1 MEAILAGLLVPD
13 NDVIQENTG
22 KLKEAFKDPATLP
35 ALCQLLGTSENAQVR
50 QLSAVLI
57 RRKVQRAKQWS
68 GLSQDVRQGIRDNI
82 LQLLLREPERSVR
95 TSIASLVG
103 TAAKH
108 DLPSNAWPNLFEFIL
123 TYAKGADPAHREL
136 GMFLLY
142 TVSQMATEQLKPLL
156 ISLLHVLVE
165 KLNDT
170 ENYMVPYYAI
180 RTMAEL
186 VFFVGDAEAKLVQG
200 CLPQVM
206 VIIQQLTTIDA
217 EKACEALELF
227 DELLET
233 EVSIIVPH
241 LKPFLQFCMQVAAKT
256 DFPDELRV
264 KGMSFIASLTRLKKK
279 AVMKAHLVEPFL
291 NVLLPI
297 MCADD
302 EEEEDEEPDP
312 EAESHTPPQY
322 ALQVLDTL
330 ALHLP
335 PEKFIS
341 KLMPMVEKCL
351 NSEKAKE
358 RRAGYLAMAVV
369 VEGCADYVMNK
380 YMSSMLQIVCQGL
393 NDKEAMVC
401 NAALFALGQFSEH
414 LQPDITKY
422 AKELLPLL
430 FQYLGKATQEADKNP
445 RGLTKSYYALEMFIE
460 NLSQEILPYLP
471 DLMSHLLNV
480 LKTSTAV
487 RPRELAISAIGAVA
501 TAACEGMTPY
511 FEEIINHF
519 RGYLVSATDK
529 DTKKLQV
536 AAIDTL
542 GVLARNIG
550 HETFMPL
557 ATECVQLGLG
567 LLENADDPDLRRC
580 VYGLFA
586 ALSGL
591 LKDDLKP
598 SMEKIVHYLL
608 LSLKSTEGVIAH
620 YKENAEQVAIFNEE
634 ALQDEEDIQDSDGE
648 DGSEALK
655 LEGISVENA
664 YLEEKEDAC
673 CALGEL
679 AQHTS
684 TAFLP
689 YLETVYAEVLEL
701 IDYPAAGIKKAAIA
715 TLGQLCFCVHETYS
729 SSPSGDAENALKTML
744 CTVVP
749 KYIEIAREDQDRTVV
764 MSAVDSLH
772 ELLERLGLAVLQ
784 VTDTTDSILQTMKDI
799 FTHQV
804 ACQDNEEDEDEQQ
817 AEYDSMLIESAGDVL
832 PIMARL
838 LGGPAFAP
846 FFASFITDLLKR
858 LKQTSST
865 AEKSFAVGT
874 LAEVIESI
882 EDTTKLFVDQLYP
895 VFQRMLK
902 EEDDEVRS
910 NAVFAMGMLAANGG
924 EVMRE
929 RHPEVLKH
937 LLEMMEKEENGRVMD
952 NACAAICRM
961 IWTNGVN
968 LPLQHI
974 VPVVIQQL
982 PLKEDFEEN
991 TTVFTC
997 LLKLYQ
1003 EDNQQ
1008 VVDSLPVLLEVVAS
1022 ILGTPQAKP
1031 DIQKLLVQFV
1041 QSVKERYVEKYQTI
1055 KAQMQPEMAAKLEHC
1070 LKINL
1075 DSIPITNGCLTAS
1088 HKGDGCC

>member
-1 MEAILAGLLVPD
+1 MAAALEAILAGLLVPD

-22 KLKEAFKDPATLP
+22 KLKEAFKDPGALP
-35 ALCQLLGTSENAQVR
+35 ALCHLLGASENPQVR
-50 QLSAVLI
+50 QLAAVLI
-57 RRKVQRAKQWS
+57 RRKVQKSKQWNA
-68 GLSQDVRQGIRDNI
+68 LENDVRQGIRDNI
-82 LQLLLREPERSVR
+82 LQLLLREPERGVR

-108 DLPSNAWPNLFEFIL
+108 DLPNNAWPQLFEFLL
-123 TYAKGADPAHREL
+123 TYTKSADTAQCEL

-142 TVSQMATEQLKPLL
+142 TVAQMATEQLKPHLMSLLQLL
-156 ISLLHVLVE
+156 IE

-170 ENYMVPYYAI
+170 QNHLVPYYAI
-180 RTMAEL
+180 RTMSEL
-186 VFFVGDAEAKLVQG
+186 VFFAGDAEGKLLQG
-200 CLPQVM
+200 IVPQVM
-206 VIIQQLTTIDA
+206 AIIQQLTTVDE
-217 EKACEALELF
+217 EKASEALELF

-233 EVSIIVPH
+233 EVAIIVPH
-241 LKPFLQFCMQVAAKT
+241 LKPFMQFCLQVASNT
-256 DFPDELRV
+256 EFGDELRV
-264 KGMSFIASLTRLKKK
+264 KAMSFIASLTRLKKK
-279 AVMKAHLVEPFL
+279 AVIKSHLVEPIL
-291 NVLLPI
+291 HVLIPI
-297 MCADD
+297 MSSE
-302 EEEEDEEPDP
+302 EEEEDEEPEP

-322 ALQVLDTL
+322 ALQVLDIL
-330 ALHLP
+330 ALHLAP
-335 PEKFIS
+335 GNFIP
-341 KLMPMVEKCL
+341 KVMPMVEKCL
-351 NSEKAKE
+351 SSEKATE

-380 YMSSMLQIVCQGL
+380 LMGAMLQSVCRGL
-393 NDKEAMVC
+393 NDSESMVR

-414 LQPDITKY
+414 LQPNITKY
-422 AKELLPLL
+422 SSELLPLL

-460 NLSQEILPYLP
+460 NLGQEIMPYLP
-471 DLMSHLLNV
+471 DLMNHLLTV
-480 LKTSTAV
+480 LKTSPAV
-487 RPRELAISAIGAVA
+487 RPRELAISAIGAAA
-501 TAACEGMTPY
+501 TAACEGMKPY
-511 FEEIINHF
+511 FQEIIGHF
-519 RGYLVSATDK
+519 RGYLVSATEE

-550 HETFMPL
+550 KETFMPL

-591 LKDDLKP
+591 VKEDLNP
-598 SMEKIVHYLL
+598 YMEKIIHYLL
-608 LSLKSTEGVIAH
+608 LSLKSTEGVTAH
-620 YKENAEQVAIFNEE
+620 YKEETEPVAIFNEE

-648 DGSEALK
+648 DSDALK

-689 YLETVYAEVLEL
+689 YLEKVYTEVLEL
-701 IDYPAAGIKKAAIA
+701 VEYPAVGIKKAAIA
-715 TLGQLCFCVHETYS
+715 TLGQLCFCVHETCS
-729 SSPSGDAENALKTML
+729 KNPSGDAENALKAML

-749 KYIEIAREDQDRTVV
+749 KYLEIAKEDQDRTVV
-764 MSAVDSLH
+764 MAAVDSLH

-784 VTDTTDSILQTMKDI
+784 VTNTTDAILQGMKDI
-799 FTHQV
+799 FTHKV
-804 ACQDNEEDEDEQQ
+804 ACQDQEEDEDEQQ
-817 AEYDSMLIESAGDVL
+817 AEYDGMLIESAGDVL

-838 LGGPAFAP
+838 MGGEAFSP
-846 FFASFITDLLKR
+846 FFASFLTDLLKR

-882 EDTTKLFVDQLYP
+882 GHTTILFVDTLYP
-895 VFQRMLK
+895 VFVRMVK

-910 NAVFAMGMLAANGG
+910 NAVFALGMLAANGG
-924 EVMRE
+924 DKMKA
-929 RHPEVLKH
+929 HHADILKQ
-937 LLEMMEKEENGRVMD
+937 LLEMLNGEENLRVID
-952 NACAAICRM
+952 NMCAAICRM
-961 IWTNGVN
+961 IWTNAAN
-968 LPLQHI
+968 LPLEYI
-974 VPVVIQQL
+974 VPAVIQCL

-997 LLKLYQ
+997 LLQLYQ
-1003 EDNQQ
+1003 DNNPQVMSNLEKLLQ
-1008 VVDSLPVLLEVVAS
+1008 VVAT

-1031 DIQKLLVQFV
+1031 DTQKLLVQFV
-1041 QSVKERYVEKYQTI
+1041 QNVKDKYPEKYGSI
-1055 KAQMQPEMAAKLEHC
+1055 KGGMPGEMASKLDHC
-1070 LKINL
+1070 LTIDINT
-1075 DSIPITNGCLTAS
+1075 IPTTNGC
-1088 HKGDGCC
+1088 HKGGCC